1 MVLSGSTRADKRCAT
16 SLTLLP
22 IGPIV
27 SKDFEHGTAPS
38 TETIPVVGLI
48 EKRDALIAGAVME
61 ASVSAPTPI
70 AARPAL
76 MAMETPD
83 DDPPGTYV
91 RRIR

>member
-1 MVLSGSTRADKRCAT
+1 MVLFGSTRADKRSAT

-38 TETIPVVGLI
+38 TETILVVGLI
-48 EKRDALIAGAVME
+48 EKRDALVAGKVME
-61 ASVSAPTPI
+61 ASAPAPTPI

-76 MAMETPD
+76 TAMQTPD
-83 DDPPGTYV
+83 DEPPGDYA
-91 RRIR
+91 R